1 MFTIDCR
8 MLILHIFFQMMALM
22 NEAVGTLMKKV
33 DYIQEQKRLLTST
46 GDLVFMRM
54 SFLIYSCIRAL
65 KYNVS
70 EYNFIS
76 IMY

>member
-33 DYIQEQKRLLTST
+33 D
-46 GDLVFMRM
+46 
-54 SFLIYSCIRAL
+54 
-65 KYNVS
+65 N
-70 EYNFIS
+70 IS
-76 IMY
+76 RTKEIVDFNR